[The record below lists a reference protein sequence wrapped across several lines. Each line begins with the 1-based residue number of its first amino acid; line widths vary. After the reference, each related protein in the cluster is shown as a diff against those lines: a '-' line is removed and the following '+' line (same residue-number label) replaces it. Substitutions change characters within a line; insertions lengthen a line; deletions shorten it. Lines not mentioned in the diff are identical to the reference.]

1 MYCKPIFIA
10 GKEVP
15 HRELAITV
23 NNIASFLASAT
34 KFDFRKNYSFRFEK
48 GKKMFLRL
56 FLKNSDY
63 TVFGKTQKKLK
74 VLQGAC
80 ARALDHTH
88 LAPSQKPTWSILT

>member
-23 NNIASFLASAT
+23 NNIASFLSSAT
-34 KFDFRKNYSFRFEK
+34 KFGFRKNYSFLFEK
-48 GKKMFLRL
+48 GKRMFLRL

-63 TVFGKTQKKLK
+63 TFFCNVKKAK
-74 VLQGAC
+74 VL
-80 ARALDHTH
+80 
-88 LAPSQKPTWSILT
+88 